1 MSRQEILPNGR
12 IIGRAGTQLTGDLR
26 LCTGP
31 APAPNQMPIGCHG
44 GTPFSVVAGSFNV
57 NINTNTQSDIFQTVT
72 TTSTYLTS
80 QTYELNGTAPTS
92 PPATPAPPSLWLA
105 LIGIAA
111 SGIYYMKRKRNPNE
125 A

>member
-1 MSRQEILPNGR
+1 MVL
-12 IIGRAGTQLTGDLR
+12 AGGQ
-26 LCTGP
+26 
-31 APAPNQMPIGCHG
+31 
-44 GTPFSVVAGSFNV
+44 NV

-72 TTSTYLTS
+72 TTSTFLTS

-105 LIGIAA
+105 LGGIAA
-111 SGIYYMKRKRNPNE
+111 SGIYYMKRKSNPDQ